1 MELCVHHPRG
11 RGRPQTNHKRA
22 GVVLEL
28 SVRSDSF
35 SVAGRK
41 VNCREALERLS
52 AGKAHQD
59 FFCVR
64 DLQHQQTFTTKAR
77 GCFAGVKE

>member
-11 RGRPQTNHKRA
+11 RGRPQTNPNKRA

-35 SVAGRK
+35 SVAGRT

-64 DLQHQQTFTTKAR
+64 DLQHLQQTFTNTRREDSA
-77 GCFAGVKE
+77 C